1 MNDKRHGV
9 DRRGQD
15 VSPPTERRAG
25 CDRRNLLV
33 DPDKTIGRLRLFEI
47 FKNLSLDQF
56 KQLLMVCEK
65 KEYGDGEQLFNTG
78 DESTDIFILIDGRVT
93 VSFNDGNDVSNIR
106 PPTIFGEIGVF
117 TGINRTASVEAHGNC
132 TFIIL
137 RKKELF
143 RVLITDYELW
153 IKLQSNIIKNL
164 AEKKMTEIISVT
176 ESHQNQT
183 IELQ

>member
-1 MNDKRHGV
+1 MIYCAVMLG
-9 DRRGQD
+9 RR
-15 VSPPTERRAG
+15 SAK
-25 CDRRNLLV
+25 V
-33 DPDKTIGRLRLFEI
+33 DPPE
-47 FKNLSLDQF
+47 
-56 KQLLMVCEK
+56 
-65 KEYGDGEQLFNTG
+65 
-78 DESTDIFILIDGRVT
+78 
-93 VSFNDGNDVSNIR
+93 
-106 PPTIFGEIGVF
+106 
-117 TGINRTASVEAHGNC
+117 NRTASVVAHGRC
-132 TFIIL
+132 TFSIL

>member
-1 MNDKRHGV
+1 MMYCAV
-9 DRRGQD
+9 I
-15 VSPPTERRAG
+15 V
-25 CDRRNLLV
+25 
-33 DPDKTIGRLRLFEI
+33 GRL
-47 FKNLSLDQF
+47 SA
-56 KQLLMVCEK
+56 MV
-65 KEYGDGEQLFNTG
+65 N
-78 DESTDIFILIDGRVT
+78 
-93 VSFNDGNDVSNIR
+93 
-106 PPTIFGEIGVF
+106 PPE
-117 TGINRTASVEAHGNC
+117 NRTASVVAHGNC
-132 TFIIL
+132 TFIII